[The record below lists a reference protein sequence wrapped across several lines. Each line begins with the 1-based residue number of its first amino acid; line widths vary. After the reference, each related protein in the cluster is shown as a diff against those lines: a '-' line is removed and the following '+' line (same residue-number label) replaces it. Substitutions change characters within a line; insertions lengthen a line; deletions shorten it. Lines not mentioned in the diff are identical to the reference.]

1 MKNPKERG
9 MEKRQKKNFVTE
21 MRSLWKKDRKVAL
34 QYLRQKC
41 TSPLSTSMTT
51 YFSDSDSD
59 GGEDS
64 DDETVNSITEM
75 TTEPV
80 EMTTSPPIEE
90 SIVDT
95 EDQYSSGDIEYVFIS
110 GSEEELTN
118 GEHWVIVRE
127 GDCN

>member
-64 DDETVNSITEM
+64 DAETVNSITVM

-95 EDQYSSGDIEYVFIS
+95 GDQYSSGDIEYVFIS